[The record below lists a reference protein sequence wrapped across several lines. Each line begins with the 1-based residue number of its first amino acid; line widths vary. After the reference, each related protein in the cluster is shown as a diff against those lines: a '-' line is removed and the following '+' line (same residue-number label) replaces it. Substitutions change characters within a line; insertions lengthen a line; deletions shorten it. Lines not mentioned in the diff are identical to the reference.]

1 MFKFFLLFLNFR
13 HFEEVFLTTQTI
25 YIVQDM
31 KVKVFK
37 GQKLLH
43 LENLQHKND
52 KITATFACKHFCHV
66 REIAVRSQLSTS

>member
-1 MFKFFLLFLNFR
+1 MFKFFLLSLNFR

-25 YIVQDM
+25 YIVQDV
-31 KVKVFK
+31 KVKVFIK

-43 LENLQHKND
+43 LENLQHKLLS
-52 KITATFACKHFCHV
+52 